1 MFFISK
7 QGKDIQDLAK
17 FVCLKHICILSYNFF
32 RFVQRLYGAKN
43 NELLKNFMKLPGD
56 AVYLL

>member
-7 QGKDIQDLAK
+7 RGKDVEDLAK
-17 FVCLKHICILSYNFF
+17 FASLKHICILLYNFF
-32 RFVQRLYGAKN
+32 RFVQRLYDAKN
-43 NELLKNFMKLPGD
+43 NELLKNFMKLPED